1 MIFVRRALLLATCVA
16 VAGAAHQAHGQEVYS
31 LFGKLF
37 LSGRVEYDFT
47 QRRDF
52 LTDIED
58 HHVQQNEFDFDRI
71 FRRGFHSVMI
81 IEEQAGATKNIL
93 SLGEVPTTF
102 TRLSF
107 DQVDMTGARWDVR
120 GKRTDWS
127 AIMVP
132 GSLNPVI
139 GQEHITGSGVGLRQV
154 TKTPRAKYGAA
165 WYFRE
170 TPVLSL
176 DVEASFTNIGRKAE
190 IAITPKGAVT
200 HDLRGR
206 ADASAAVY
214 KEFHTIGDT
223 IVQLEAFRVGPHFDA
238 SRSVGD
244 NDDQDRYTDNT
255 PLDPPSKII
264 PGDLDKNDNGV
275 FDYEDDV
282 LLFDVDEDFLDEGDR
297 NNNGVRD
304 QEENDKDPNYEFD
317 AARRGLRL
325 WLTRRKSTRDTATD
339 VDLGVRYETTLGD
352 EDVTP
357 HATATKLF
365 SNIEH
370 RRTVGKASV
379 LQLDNELKY
388 VRDAIPDETWHFA
401 ARLSPAEAAAYR
413 ALPKTAALE
422 AAGEIG
428 FLEFEGVTEVE
439 RRRRDPISMQNDIIN
454 TTKLTWEYSG
464 IRQFVA
470 TARAKLQYDLDIDGE
485 DEQYEVGILKA
496 RYTFRP
502 SKKLEVSPMLKYTV
516 RDGFRRDEAR
526 LEDVA
531 VAALVTGDDGIEV
544 PSGVERVR
552 LRRIDETDV
561 RDMATA
567 VILRVENQFTPTIR
581 LTGGVQLLLFDDL
594 LEDDNDFI
602 RQAVLAEMEKSF
614 QAYNRD
620 MFLHIGARYIDQRA
634 RGDLNDANFMETFVR
649 VFAKF

>member
-1 MIFVRRALLLATCVA
+1 MTSVRRVLVFATAIAVGTLAPP
-16 VAGAAHQAHGQEVYS
+16 AHGEEVYS

-52 LTDIED
+52 LTDVED
-58 HHVQQNEFDFDRI
+58 HRVEQNEFDFDRI

-81 IEEQAGATKNIL
+81 IEEQSGTTKNIL

-107 DQVDMTGARWDVR
+107 DQIDMTGVRWDVR
-120 GKRTDWS
+120 GKRTDWM

-132 GSLNPVI
+132 GDLNPVV

-154 TKTPRAKYGAA
+154 TKFSRAKYGAA

-170 TPVLSL
+170 TPVLSF
-176 DVEASFTNIGRKAE
+176 DVEANFTNIGRKAE
-190 IAITPKGAVT
+190 FAITPKGAVT
-200 HDLRGR
+200 TDLRGR
-206 ADASAAVY
+206 VDASAAVY
-214 KEFHTIGDT
+214 KEFHTVGDT
-223 IVQLEAFRVGPHFDA
+223 IVQLEAYRVGPNFDA

-244 NDDQDRYTDNT
+244 NDDQDRYSDNT

-282 LLFDVDEDFLDEGDR
+282 LLFDVDEDFLDEGDG

-317 AARRGLRL
+317 AGRRGARL
-325 WLTRRKSTRDTATD
+325 WLTRRKSTRDTSTD
-339 VDLGVRYETTLGD
+339 TDLGVRFESALGAVG
-352 EDVTP
+352 VTGLP
-357 HATATKLF
+357 TATKLF
-365 SNIEH
+365 SNVEH
-370 RRTVGKASV
+370 RRNIGKNSV
-379 LQLDNELKY
+379 VQLDNELKY
-388 VRDAIPDETWHFA
+388 VRDAIPDETWYFA
-401 ARLSPAEAAAYR
+401 GRLSPAEAAAYR
-413 ALPKTAALE
+413 ALPDTQALE
-422 AAGEIG
+422 AAGELG

-439 RRRRDPISMQNDIIN
+439 RRRPDPVSMQNDVIN
-454 TTKLTWEYSG
+454 TAKLTWEYSG
-464 IRQFVA
+464 IRQFVT
-470 TARAKLQYDLDIDGE
+470 TARAKLQYDVDIDGD
-485 DEQYEVGILKA
+485 DEHYEVGILKG

-502 SKKLEVSPMLKYTV
+502 SKKLELSPMLKVTA
-516 RDGFRRDEAR
+516 RNGFRRDEAR
-526 LEDVA
+526 VDDVA
-531 VAALVTGDDGIEV
+531 AAPFVTDADGVEVA
-544 PSGVERVR
+544 SGVDRVR

-561 RDMATA
+561 RDMAAA
-567 VILRVENQFTPTIR
+567 VIFRVENQFTPTIR

-594 LEDDNDFI
+594 LVDENDFV

-614 QAYNRD
+614 QAYGRD
-620 MFLHIGARYIDQRA
+620 MFMHIGARYIDQRA
-634 RGDLNDANFMETFVR
+634 RGDLNDENFMETFVR